1 MNIERLQALASRLR
15 TVDPA
20 KFTLR
25 GWRQADGSR
34 CTSCLASEMPEFA
47 LLGYGEDLNAWPTY
61 RDQKG
66 IGAFRLF
73 FGLDR
78 VGDTRWV
85 ELVTSDSDAPPSVI
99 ADRIDSMIAAELRS
113 RGESLVTESTVVP
126 NDRVD
131 AVQMEQVLP

>member
-47 LLGYGEDLNAWPTY
+47 LLGYGEDENTWPAY

-73 FGLDR
+73 FGFEDACDL
-78 VGDTRWV
+78 RW
-85 ELVTSDSDAPPSVI
+85 EPLVASHSDAPPSVI

-113 RGESLVTESTVVP
+113 RGESLVTKSTVVSS
-126 NDRVD
+126 DCVD
-131 AVQMEQVLP
+131 AAQMEQVPV